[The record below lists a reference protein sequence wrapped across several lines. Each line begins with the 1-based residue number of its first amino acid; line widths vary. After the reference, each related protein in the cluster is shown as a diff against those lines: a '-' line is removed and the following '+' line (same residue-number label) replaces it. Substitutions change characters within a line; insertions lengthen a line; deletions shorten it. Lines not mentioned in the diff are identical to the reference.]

1 MGKCKPNFY
10 LALWPTQLRGF
21 ILSVWSAETRE
32 NKGGTPIRLQMSSNA
47 LKCPRTS
54 YLELPYLLCHHS
66 SLGPLD
72 ALTSGTPVCQPAA
85 VLTDFP
91 LPTAQADVHLMHSD
105 DRALI
110 SILSFPLFWG
120 ALPHTSL
127 CFLLCCSPLRLGD
140 SIAQHRL
147 RDSAILCLGDRN
159 LILNRLLQKPRFL
172 SRGRP
177 LLNSPLM
184 EKEQLFGIKWE
195 LVF

>member
-10 LALWPTQLRGF
+10 LAFWPTQLGGF
-21 ILSVWSAETRE
+21 IRSVWSAETRE
-32 NKGGTPIRLQMSSNA
+32 IKGGTPSHLQMSSNA

-54 YLELPYLLCHHS
+54 CLELPYLLCLHG

-72 ALTSGTPVCQPAA
+72 ALTLGTPVCQPAA

-110 SILSFPLFWG
+110 STPSFPLWG

-140 SIAQHRL
+140 LTAQHRL
-147 RDSAILCLGDRN
+147 RDSAIPCLGDKN
-159 LILNRLLQKPRFL
+159 LILTSCSKSLGF
-172 SRGRP
+172 
-177 LLNSPLM
+177 
-184 EKEQLFGIKWE
+184 
-195 LVF
+195 